1 MADRIG
7 FGKRFGAYLIDFVI
21 TLVVGSILGSILGG
35 MMGAAGGAAGGAA
48 MVDAGAEMDGAAVG
62 GILGM
67 VLGAYLGIGVVGLIL
82 FLWEGITGAAAG
94 KLLLG
99 IKIKNADGATAPAGQ
114 LIGRSA
120 VKYSGSLL
128 TLLYAIT
135 DISIISTL
143 AAIAGILMFFGCF
156 CVFGQ
161 GKQALHDLIVKT
173 AVFPK

>member
-7 FGKRFGAYLIDFVI
+7 FGKRFGAYLIDSVI
-21 TLVVGSILGSILGG
+21 TLLGGSILGSILGG
-35 MMGAAGGAAGGAA
+35 MMGAAGGAAIGAG
-48 MVDAGAEMDGAAVG
+48 GAEMEGAAALG
-62 GILGM
+62 GIVGM
-67 VLGAYLGIGVVGLIL
+67 VVGASLGIGVVGFIL

-128 TLLYAIT
+128 TLVGA
-135 DISIISTL
+135 IISSTTIGAL
-143 AAIAGILMFFGCF
+143 GMIAGILIFFGCF

-173 AVFPK
+173 AVYPK

>member
-35 MMGAAGGAAGGAA
+35 MMGAAGGAA

-143 AAIAGILMFFGCF
+143 AAIAGILIFFGCF

>member
-35 MMGAAGGAAGGAA
+35 MMGAAGGAA

-67 VLGAYLGIGVVGLIL
+67 VLGASLGRGVVGLIL
-82 FLWEGITGAAAG
+82 FRWEGITGAAAG

-128 TLLYAIT
+128 TLLGAIT
-135 DISIISTL
+135 GISIISTL
-143 AAIAGILMFFGCF
+143 AAIAGILIFFGCF